1 MRGWTKQEQGYALNR
16 VGFARL
22 STIAKQLGRAE
33 RTVRE
38 KIGNTQQL
46 IIKQEGVGIAGVAG
60 ALGVNQ
66 QTVRNWIARGQITAT
81 RRIVEKQWVY
91 TISYDDVTAFLRD
104 KGYALSP
111 IIKPQTYIW
120 RDIVSEIR
128 AELEARLISGRAI
141 SEALMMCNRKA
152 FGYMRSHLGFP
163 EPHLRLGSRAGGN
176 WYAREDIAAW
186 LREHPRYITQAA
198 VEVLGLTEEI

>member
-1 MRGWTKQEQGYALNR
+1 MSAWTRQEQGYALNR

-33 RTVRE
+33 RTVRK

-46 IIKQEGVGIAGVAG
+46 IIKQEGVGIAEVAV
-60 ALGVNQ
+60 ALGVNH

-128 AELEARLISGRAI
+128 AELEARLISGRAC
-141 SEALMMCNRKA
+141 SEALMCNRKA

-163 EPHLRLGSRAGGN
+163 EPHLRLGSRAGGD
-176 WYAREDIAAW
+176 WYAREDIADW

-198 VEVLGLTEEI
+198 VEELGLTEEI